1 MTEKETRISI
11 ANNDIASAFF
21 GTGDE
26 NFRYLRSLVPA
37 DISARGSE
45 IYVKGAEAEVNQ
57 ATELVNSLLDICRT
71 GRSAD
76 H

>member
-26 NFRYLRSLVPA
+26 NFRYLRSRSRL
-37 DISARGSE
+37 ISQRG
-45 IYVKGAEAEVNQ
+45 A
-57 ATELVNSLLDICRT
+57 L
-71 GRSAD
+71 RSM
-76 H
+76 

>member
-26 NFRYLRSLVPA
+26 NFRYLKLGP
-37 DISARGSE
+37 G
-45 IYVKGAEAEVNQ
+45 
-57 ATELVNSLLDICRT
+57 
-71 GRSAD
+71 
-76 H
+76 